1 MVGSTPDLGSIYL
14 ESRGI
19 PLTPRP
25 QSSPEKLLWRSCSSR
40 ASLKS
45 APGSLNSDLNAS
57 SSITKIAHILCQ
69 RAREKQNDLRRA
81 FETID
86 KDRNMAVTKGEFRK
100 VIERFLLP
108 LNSKQFQDLLAK
120 IPINS
125 DGTVPYTVFLEKFC
139 SPDES
144 QIRRANSRTSSIVS
158 NCNLTPRQIENYLRD
173 KILNNLKNII
183 RAFKL
188 FDYNKDEHIQ
198 CYELRRVL
206 ESYCLRM
213 TDSQFE
219 RLCSRHHLS
228 RMGAVNYMQ
237 FLAKLGIP
245 VEPSNKRSTECVAQ
259 AMNWEDGVQVQEKQP
274 KLERPMTEESLGD
287 LANLSRDEIDW
298 AFRKKLQ
305 ANYHNLLQA
314 FSNYDVSKSGFILM
328 GELQAVFNKFICP
341 SNEVFGQ
348 IMERYKIEPNGKVGW
363 NQFLLSGPDSMP
375 TEEKWALPKHQ
386 PNNSLSSCHYLNPGG
401 LCENKKN
408 TDLLQKLHKYFR
420 ERYPAGEE
428 NHNGIITRQELR
440 RILQCFPFRLIDEE
454 IKTLM
459 LLLDPEHSGYFHCNQ
474 LMELAEEK
482 KNQNLLNGTKNVKKT
497 TPVAAVWQ
505 TVEDILCDKIR
516 TNWDEIQK
524 CFLKSDPEK
533 TGKISLAELRRV
545 METHCLPI
553 SDQHFEK
560 LCKQQ
565 RTNSLHISYQQFL
578 ENLGLTDMPK
588 NTTTEVS
595 ALNQQQKRLIKKEI
609 EDGVLGKMMSL
620 NDVKSELWLRI
631 IYCDS
636 NIRKSFLTHKNQC
649 SGKINKEGFKKVL
662 LDCGMTMD
670 ELQFNIL
677 ANILGFKNQDL
688 NFYDFSER
696 FKDYR
701 SANPAIP
708 IKQCPNEG
716 PDWKMK
722 RTIADDCFHIILEK
736 VKHSSLDLR
745 TLFDQLDRNRDGLIT
760 MYDFRTLLDNC
771 PLTIMM
777 TEYHRFLEM
786 LGLQPDSKL
795 SYLEFLRIIRVIETK
810 LGLFWNKAAYSSR
823 DDADN
828 TFQLCE
834 QVHEYLAHKA
844 KTKWHEM
851 IKGFHRIDS
860 EGNLIVH
867 KKDVRDLLCR
877 PCWPISPKQFETFW
891 SWYDPDNKGQ
901 MTYFEFLQKL
911 RSRFGS
917 HFQTDK
923 KQIAP
928 EAKINLMDE
937 SSEQHAVHADST
949 QKQKVHT
956 GKFDIYELR
965 KQLKAK
971 FRDHHKGF
979 IEIFSKL
986 DKCNDGSIT
995 ISDFQSVLKDYNYQL
1010 GQDQLR
1016 HLLLRLEIPLH
1027 NNKFSYSHFLRAI
1040 EGVEDKTKN
1049 GLKLAFIPRENSD
1062 VSSQEKTIA
1071 KLKGMVV
1078 KSYAALF
1085 KGFKSFDREGSGKIN
1100 SLAFRQVLNNV
1111 CFRMTDREFS
1121 YLLSKLKSDTDHMVD
1136 WLDFLQTCTVYKAAE
1151 VPDRENHTARPK
1163 SSPQLSVVD
1172 IMSHMREVV
1181 NKCLYLITQE
1191 FEDTD
1196 YANIKVISK
1205 KNFKEI
1211 FSKHFMSISDEQFE
1225 NLWNHL
1231 PVNDYGNLEYHKF
1244 LKQFSGQ
1251 EPLEVKTSRT
1261 PSPAKTPSASRSSSA
1276 QSCKTPAS
1284 AESNEKSIE
1293 LSQRLASA
1301 TPFANCE
1308 AIEQRLKKDVKKFWK
1323 EIQRECREKDTEKQ
1337 GEIDAADF
1345 QAILKKFCISVKPEE
1360 FQQLVKKY
1368 ESKNTGNF
1376 TYNEFIQH
1384 LVLSMGQLETNPLQ
1398 RMRIP
1403 HPKVPM
1409 SPGTEHDALT
1419 QLMMRIQPCI
1429 TKCWKLMR
1437 RTFKA
1442 YDETGSGYLALYL
1455 FRQVLRQYGI
1465 NLSEEEFYYLSS
1477 YYDKHLQGTI
1487 SYNEFLRVF
1496 L

>member
-1 MVGSTPDLGSIYL
+1 MVGSTPDLGSLCL

-25 QSSPEKLLWRSCSSR
+25 QSTPGKLLWRSSSSR
-40 ASLKS
+40 GSLQS
-45 APGSLNSDLNAS
+45 APASLNSDSDVN
-57 SSITKIAHILCQ
+57 SSISKIAHILSQ

-81 FETID
+81 FEANDI
-86 KDRNMAVTKGEFRK
+86 DRNLTVTKGEFRK

-125 DGTVPYTVFLEKFC
+125 DGTVPYMVFLERFC

-144 QIRRANSRTSSIVS
+144 QTRRANSRTSSIIS
-158 NCNLTPRQIENYLRD
+158 NSNLTPRQIENYLRD
-173 KILNNLKNII
+173 KILNNLKNLI

-219 RLCSRHHLS
+219 RLCSRYHLS
-228 RMGAVNYMQ
+228 RTGAVNYMQ

-259 AMNWEDGVQVQEKQP
+259 AMNWEDGVQEQEKQP
-274 KLERPMTEESLGD
+274 KLQRPMTEESLGN
-287 LANLSRDEIDW
+287 LASLSRDEIEW
-298 AFRKKLQ
+298 AFHKKLQ

-328 GELQAVFNKFICP
+328 HELQAVLNKFICP
-341 SNEVFGQ
+341 TSNEVFDQ
-348 IMERYKIEPNGKVGW
+348 IMGRYKIEANGKVAW
-363 NQFLLSGPDSMP
+363 KQFLLSSPDAMP
-375 TEEKWALPKHQ
+375 TKWALPKQ
-386 PNNSLSSCHYLNPGG
+386 QLNNSLSSCHCLNPGG
-401 LCENKKN
+401 PCENKKN
-408 TDLLQKLHKYFR
+408 TDILQKLHKHFR
-420 ERYPAGEE
+420 ERNTAGEE

-459 LLLDPEHSGYFHCNQ
+459 LLLDPEHSGYFHWNQ
-474 LMELAEEK
+474 LMELTEEK
-482 KNQNLLNGTKNVKKT
+482 KNQNLLNGTKNVKKD
-497 TPVAAVWQ
+497 TPVAAVWK
-505 TVEDILCDKIR
+505 TVEDILRDKIR
-516 TNWDEIQK
+516 NNWDEIQK
-524 CFLKSDPEK
+524 CFLKSDPER
-533 TGKISLAELRRV
+533 TGKVSLADLRKV
-545 METHCLPI
+545 IETHCLPI
-553 SDQHFEK
+553 SDQHFDK
-560 LCKQQ
+560 LCKQ
-565 RTNSLHISYQQFL
+565 RTNNVNISYQQFL
-578 ENLGLTDMPK
+578 DNLGLTDMPK
-588 NTTTEVS
+588 ITTTEVP
-595 ALNQQQKRLIKKEI
+595 ALNQQQKRLIKKEN
-609 EDGVLGKMMSL
+609 EDGVLGKLMPL

-662 LDCGMTMD
+662 LDCGITMD
-670 ELQFNIL
+670 ELQFNVL
-677 ANILGFKNQDL
+677 ANVLGFKNQDL

-696 FKDYR
+696 FKDYK
-701 SANPAIP
+701 SANSAIP
-708 IKQCPNEG
+708 IKHCPGEG
-716 PDWKMK
+716 PDWKLK
-722 RTIADDCFHIILEK
+722 RPIADDCFHIILEK

-745 TLFDQLDRNRDGLIT
+745 SLFDQLDRNRDGLIT

-771 PLTIMM
+771 PLTVMVS
-777 TEYHRFLEM
+777 EYHRFLEM
-786 LGLQPDSKL
+786 LGLQPDSRL
-795 SYLEFLRIIRVIETK
+795 TYLEFLRIIRVIETK

-823 DDADN
+823 DDPDN

-834 QVHEYLAHKA
+834 QAHDYLAHKA

-891 SWYDPDNKGQ
+891 SWYDPDNKGY

-917 HFQTDK
+917 HFQIDK
-923 KQIAP
+923 KQVAP
-928 EAKINLMDE
+928 ETKINSMDE
-937 SSEQHAVHADST
+937 SNEQHPVHTDSP
-949 QKQKVHT
+949 QKQKVQT
-956 GKFDIYELR
+956 GRFDIHELK

-986 DKCNDGSIT
+986 DKCNDGCIT
-995 ISDFQSVLKDYNYQL
+995 ISDFQSVLKDHNYQL

-1016 HLLLRLEIPLH
+1016 HLLVRLEIPLH
-1027 NNKFSYSHFLRAI
+1027 NSKFSYPHFLRAI
-1040 EGVEDKTKN
+1040 EGVEDKTKHV
-1049 GLKLAFIPRENSD
+1049 IPRENSD
-1062 VSSQEKTIA
+1062 VPSPEKAIA

-1078 KSYAALF
+1078 KSYGALF
-1085 KGFKSFDREGSGKIN
+1085 KGFKSFDKNGSGKIN
-1100 SLAFRQVLNNV
+1100 TLAFRQVLNNI
-1111 CFRMTDREFS
+1111 CFRMTDREFN
-1121 YLLSKLKSDTDHMVD
+1121 YLLSKLKSNTDHMVD
-1136 WLDFLQTCTVYKAAE
+1136 WLDFLQTCTVYNYKAAE

-1163 SSPQLSVVD
+1163 LSSQLSMAD
-1172 IMSHMREVV
+1172 IMSHIREVV
-1181 NKCLYLITQE
+1181 NKCLYVVTQE

-1211 FSKHFMSISDEQFE
+1211 FSKHFMSLSDEQFE

-1251 EPLEVKTSRT
+1251 ETLEVKTSRAA
-1261 PSPAKTPSASRSSSA
+1261 SPTKPPSASRSSST
-1276 QSCKTPAS
+1276 QSCKTPVS

-1301 TPFANCE
+1301 TSSVNCE
-1308 AIEQRLKKDVKKFWK
+1308 AIEQKLKKDIKKYWK
-1323 EIQRECREKDTEKQ
+1323 EIQKECREKDTEKQ
-1337 GEIDAADF
+1337 GEIDAGDF
-1345 QAILKKFCISVKPEE
+1345 HAILKKYCMSVKPEE

-1368 ESKNTGNF
+1368 ENKNTGYF
-1376 TYNEFIQH
+1376 TYNEFLQQ

-1403 HPKVPM
+1403 YPKVPM
-1409 SPGTEHDALT
+1409 SPGTEHDTLT
-1419 QLMMRIQPCI
+1419 QLMMRVQPCI

-1442 YDETGSGYLALYL
+1442 YDETGSGYLSLFV